1 MNLRNAPVDKRR
13 LKAEDRGFNT
23 SRRETA
29 LKKLSNVGEA
39 LAYQKNKQIKTTAQ
53 APGSGGFGLKGREI
67 QQARLRNEGQK
78 ARRSKGLR
86 PEKFSTP
93 VEDPQ

>member
-13 LKAEDRGFNT
+13 LKVEDRVFNT
-23 SRRETA
+23 NRRERA
-29 LKKLSNVGEA
+29 LKSAKRRRGSI
-39 LAYQKNKQIKTTAQ
+39 AYKQNRQQRTTEQ

-78 ARRSKGLR
+78 VRRSKGLR
-86 PEKFSTP
+86 PEKFSSP